1 MTAIEEFLN
10 KTGTVYT
17 CRNKGFEWWP
27 NSRLSNKTYL
37 LVCKIKNPHGVY
49 VRKLYT
55 IFKNISLETF
65 FANINM
71 TDMYFTNY
79 AHYCHARRIQ
89 ITRRSFTQFHIN
101 NREVLR
107 LREMYS
113 DVQRIELKI
122 AMHLL

>member
-1 MTAIEEFLN
+1 MTAIEEFMSQ
-10 KTGTVYT
+10 TGTVYT
-17 CRNKGFEWWP
+17 CRNKGLEWWP

-55 IFKNISLETF
+55 IFENISLETF
-65 FANINM
+65 FRNINM
-71 TDMYFTNY
+71 NDIYFTNY

-89 ITRRSFTQFHIN
+89 ITRRSFTQFHFN
-101 NREVLR
+101 NREVLK

-122 AMHLL
+122 AIYL